1 MAAKSGSLRDQE
13 EFAFTLTPVA
23 TPTSAQH
30 RKKRPEGVGG
40 GAGGGGRGGGA
51 WEESFNR
58 WVVLE
63 GETLKEAKKTDQLAF
78 LELEPIK
85 VTVCFGV
92 SMSFFVVF

>member
-1 MAAKSGSLRDQE
+1 MAKSAGLRDQE
-13 EFAFTLTPVA
+13 EFGFPLTPVV

-40 GAGGGGRGGGA
+40 GGGGGDT

-85 VTVCFGV
+85 VRVCFWV
-92 SMSFFVVF
+92 SPSSFVMS